1 MTQPGTGDLQR
12 VGVWEDFV
20 DIFHAPSEV
29 FARRRAA
36 GFWTPL
42 LVIVVVATILAF
54 GTTRILEPAIDADA
68 QRQTREMVRQNPEMD
83 VSGARGMMESFRAVL
98 VWLAGVFAAFTVMA
112 MGLLLWTGGKIAGS
126 AMSVRSGILIA
137 AYATIPRLLEGV
149 VAILEGLARG
159 PSNLDSLSRLAWS
172 PARFLDPDT
181 ASRWVTFLASR
192 VDLFTIWWLVLLVI
206 GLSVIGGIP
215 RSRAA
220 AVVVGIWGL
229 LSLPAFVG
237 ALTS

>member
-1 MTQPGTGDLQR
+1 MTKPGTGDLQS

-68 QRQTREMVRQNPEMD
+68 QRQTREMVRENPEMD

-98 VWLAGVFAAFTVMA
+98 V
-112 MGLLLWTGGKIAGS
+112 
-126 AMSVRSGILIA
+126 
-137 AYATIPRLLEGV
+137 
-149 VAILEGLARG
+149 
-159 PSNLDSLSRLAWS
+159 
-172 PARFLDPDT
+172 
-181 ASRWVTFLASR
+181 
-192 VDLFTIWWLVLLVI
+192 WLVLLVI